1 MMSKSILMAGVGGQG
16 TILMSKI
23 LSEGLV
29 RSGYDVK
36 MCEIHGM
43 AQRGGSVTTQIKY
56 GDAVHSTCVDIDEAD
71 VLVAFEKAEAVR
83 YLPHLKKDGI
93 LIVNNHEIYSL
104 PVLTGAC
111 SYPAGLDDYLRRTVP
126 QAHIFDASGAAARL
140 GNAKAQNM
148 VLMGMTV
155 HALGLE
161 TLDWHDMICR
171 FVPEKL
177 QELNIRAFD
186 TGLAV

>member
-1 MMSKSILMAGVGGQG
+1 MALTFTVLDGRQHDREGFACGV
-16 TILMSKI
+16 
-23 LSEGLV
+23 
-29 RSGYDVK
+29 
-36 MCEIHGM
+36 
-43 AQRGGSVTTQIKY
+43 A
-56 GDAVHSTCVDIDEAD
+56 A
-71 VLVAFEKAEAVR
+71 
-83 YLPHLKKDGI
+83 
-93 LIVNNHEIYSL
+93 
-104 PVLTGAC
+104 
-111 SYPAGLDDYLRRTVP
+111 LDDYLRRTVP

-161 TLDWHDMICR
+161 ALDWHDMICR